1 MRRVLLVDS
10 EQTERERVRS
20 RLEMDGYDVV
30 ECDTAAQ
37 VIDCFREGA
46 DAVVLCEPPEDTPPL
61 RLLQELKAI
70 NPIPPVIMVS
80 SSPSETLEA
89 LKEGAYYVTRPPL
102 TPEEV
107 SILTQRALSEDH
119 GVSRR
124 SSIPPSSEP
133 PPVLVGESAE
143 IRAIRDA
150 IQRLRARPT
159 TSVLIT
165 GESGSGKDTVARL
178 L

>member
-1 MRRVLLVDS
+1 
-10 EQTERERVRS
+10 
-20 RLEMDGYDVV
+20 
-30 ECDTAAQ
+30 
-37 VIDCFREGA
+37 A

-143 IRAIRDA
+143 SRAIRDA

-178 L
+178 LHAETNQGGPLVQLSAASATSPEAL

>member
-1 MRRVLLVDS
+1 RRDGTDSAFRVPCSAGQLRCSTSDSDWWHRAGRISEVGMKRVLLVDS

-107 SILTQRALSEDH
+107 SILTQRAL
-119 GVSRR
+119 
-124 SSIPPSSEP
+124 
-133 PPVLVGESAE
+133 
-143 IRAIRDA
+143 
-150 IQRLRARPT
+150 
-159 TSVLIT
+159 
-165 GESGSGKDTVARL
+165 
-178 L
+178 